1 MYTRTHRMQFI
12 LQTMINSP
20 IHRPATLAFPLLA
33 ALAATGQD
41 PAVGTDRTFS
51 PTIHSVQLYKAGFE
65 LAVPVIELGGNEQVV
80 LRFDDLQ
87 PYTEN
92 LSYTLVHCDHA
103 WVPTDL
109 LPGQYLEGA
118 TNAYLPAGR
127 TSYNTLQPF
136 IHYEL
141 AVPNADM
148 RPIRSGNYLLKV
160 YRGSDTEDLVLTRRL
175 LVNEPRVTIDARVM
189 ATRQVDLRD
198 VAQQVDFTINTNN
211 LAVQDPFGD
220 IHVTVMQNFRW
231 DDAREGARPR
241 FVRGSELVYDFP
253 EQGLFMAGNEYRNFD
268 TKNLRYATQRIARI
282 TPGIGERVY
291 DVWLIPEERR
301 NIRRYNNQPDI
312 DGRFII
318 RNDQVDGDPLGADYV
333 NVHFQLPMEAPLGR
347 EVYVYGLLSD
357 FQCKPG
363 FRMEYSAADT
373 AYQAS
378 ILLKQGFYDFSFV
391 TLAKGEP
398 APDITAIEGSHFQT
412 ENEYVVLVYFTD
424 RMHRCDR
431 LVGVRFVNSRR

>member
-1 MYTRTHRMQFI
+1 
-12 LQTMINSP
+12 MINRL
-20 IHRPATLAFPLLA
+20 IHRRLRRAIPIGLSLALLHGA
-33 ALAATGQD
+33 HGQEA
-41 PAVGTDRTFS
+41 AVGTDRTFS

-65 LAVPVIELGGNEQVV
+65 LAVPVIDLGGTEQVV

-103 WVPTDL
+103 WMPTDL

-141 AVPNADM
+141 AVPNSDM
-148 RPIRSGNYLLKV
+148 RPTRSGNYLIKV
-160 YRGSDTEDLVLTRRL
+160 YRGSDQEDLVLTRRL
-175 LVNEPRVTIDARVM
+175 LVFEPRVTIDARVM

-198 VAQQVDFTINTNN
+198 IAQQVDFLVNTNN
-211 LAVQDPFGD
+211 LSVQDPFGD
-220 IHVTVMQNFRW
+220 IHVTLMQNFRW

-241 FVRGSELVYDFP
+241 FVRGSELVFDFP

-282 TPGIGERVY
+282 TPGLGERVY

-301 NIRRYNNQPDI
+301 NIRRYNNQQDL

-333 NVHFQLPMEAPLGR
+333 NMHFTLPMEAPLGK

-357 FQCKPG
+357 FQCKPE
-363 FRMEYSAADT
+363 FRMEYSPADT
-373 AYQAS
+373 AYTAS

-391 TLAKGEP
+391 TKEKGEP

-412 ENEYVVLVYFTD
+412 ENEYLVLVYYSD
-424 RMHRCDR
+424 RMQRCDR